1 MYVKAAAPERDRFFT
16 PQVKAQSETFPRQ
29 AAATTPKPFPG
40 SDARTVRNLHQEYQS
55 ILQNFQGD
63 LYLVDV
69 LEMLKL
75 VPSEPALLQFL
86 RQSSQNMMVKQEGM
100 PESEDLTKNL
110 FRIFCSIIK
119 VQLNQRDSTFLEER
133 VIQQYLD
140 SINLQ
145 RDPDMVYIDELA
157 AIKGLINRS
166 RYALTDRH
174 VKLVHEKFKN
184 LYENRINFINSQPRH
199 QLQAN
204 VPPARQAV
212 VHPF

>member
-1 MYVKAAAPERDRFFT
+1 
-16 PQVKAQSETFPRQ
+16 
-29 AAATTPKPFPG
+29 
-40 SDARTVRNLHQEYQS
+40 
-55 ILQNFQGD
+55 
-63 LYLVDV
+63 
-69 LEMLKL
+69 MLKL
-75 VPSEPALLQFL
+75 VPSEPTLLQFL

-145 RDPDMVYIDELA
+145 RDNDMIYIDELA
-157 AIKGLINRS
+157 AIRGLINRS

-174 VKLVHEKFKN
+174 VKLIHEKFKN
-184 LYENRINFINSQPRH
+184 LYENRINFINSQPKH
-199 QLQAN
+199 PLQAN

-212 VHPF
+212 MHPFSQSVEQPRMPTVKAPPSPRRESQLQQQ